1 MTHLRKAD
9 LRDLAEFATY
19 LDEACRKNGIA
30 KLAPYNSRKFAMA
43 PDKVEFC
50 AHHGIDILKLESRGI
65 YSPDSDNSTYSRLL
79 EEQLNRDFWPS
90 NNSQQL
96 GLPMLEPLPELGTD
110 EQPMPAGE
118 LPSSL
123 SRFLQQ
129 TPPGSLPQLAQ
140 LLLGCVARAKSTN
153 PSKRPQD
160 SFEPSS
166 RKTKTGRRE
175 YAKAPTFQQ
184 WAQTSGVKLTW
195 LSNNA
200 VQEGTKVFNRLLESF
215 LASSFWPRHRDERRH
230 AADAPEPAG
239 SREERVVRRPGS
251 VTIDARRDAP
261 ARPDVVRQGDSG
273 KITLWLETSFT
284 DFDADVA
291 RTFLKRFPRIDLG
304 TILDVARTLWRQ
316 ADGRQGDDKYVNLQK
331 FLYRV
336 GAVYI
341 LKELKPSLAA
351 DEVQNYIFFELNQVY
366 ATVTAGCQMVCHQPV
381 NPYDLLLKMPAM
393 PAILDMTDL
402 ELSACVQ
409 RVLTVA
415 ARSSQTPNSEQ
426 YLEAL
431 AIAVRDGGETKE
443 QREDVNAL
451 AKEVVAKQVADPQT
465 AFTVPPP
472 LGVGGDTLYALQRT
486 DFGLQSTQDMVR
498 TAIRKGLT
506 PAEARGPEW
515 VVPSGVGGGQIQHRK
530 GKEGLLRAQVE
541 EAIRDIRAD
550 YGVDAKRAKEVQEAI
565 DTRRGTTR
573 TRRIEYDSS
582 ADKIKKLIATARRR
596 ETAAINKMTR
606 QELGRTQGVGVTT
619 V

>member
-1 MTHLRKAD
+1 MAHLRKAD
-9 LRDLAEFATY
+9 LRDLDEFAAY
-19 LDEACRKNGIA
+19 LTDACKKNGIA
-30 KLAPYNSRKFAMA
+30 QLAPFNTRKFATA

-96 GLPMLEPLPELGTD
+96 GLPTYEPLPELGTD

-123 SRFLQQ
+123 SRYLQQ
-129 TPPGSLPQLAQ
+129 TPPDALPRLAQ

-166 RKTKTGRRE
+166 RKTKTGRRD
-175 YAKAPTFQQ
+175 YAKAPSFQQ
-184 WAQTSGVKLTW
+184 WAQKAGVKVTW

-200 VQEGTKVFNRLLESF
+200 VQEATKVFNRLLENY
-215 LASSFWPRHRDERRH
+215 LATSFWPRHRDDRRRAGGAEPEVP
-230 AADAPEPAG
+230 AAL
-239 SREERVVRRPGS
+239 REERVVRRPAS
-251 VTIDARRDAP
+251 VTLDARRDAP
-261 ARPDVVRQGDSG
+261 ARPAAPDVIRQGDGG
-273 KITLWLETSFT
+273 KITLWLETAFT
-284 DFDADVA
+284 DYDANVVK
-291 RTFLKRFPRIDLG
+291 TFLARFPRIDLG

-336 GAVYI
+336 SAVYM
-341 LKELKPSLAA
+341 LKTLRPNLTA
-351 DEVQNYIFFELNQVY
+351 DEVQNFIFFELNQVY
-366 ATVTAGCQMVCHQPV
+366 ATVTAGCQMVCHQPL
-381 NPYDLLLKMPAM
+381 NPYDLVLRMPAM
-393 PAILDMTDL
+393 PAILDMSDL

-415 ARSSQTPNSEQ
+415 ARASQTPSTEQ
-426 YLEAL
+426 FLEAL
-431 AIAVRDGGETKE
+431 AIAVRDGGQTKE
-443 QREDVNAL
+443 QRENVNAL
-451 AKEVVAKQVADPQT
+451 AKEMAAKQIANPEQPFT
-465 AFTVPPP
+465 APPP

-498 TAIRKGLT
+498 TAVRRGLT
-506 PAEARGPEW
+506 PTEARGPEW
-515 VVPSGVGGGQIQHRK
+515 VVPSGIGGGQIQHRK
-530 GKEGLLRAQVE
+530 GKEALLRAQVE

-550 YGVDAKRAKEVQEAI
+550 YNVDAKRAKEVQQAV
-565 DTRRGTTR
+565 DARRTHTRRP
-573 TRRIEYDSS
+573 EYDSS
-582 ADKIKKLIATARRR
+582 ADRIRKLIAAARRR
-596 ETAAINKMTR
+596 ETTAINKMTR
-606 QELGRTQGVGVTT
+606 QELGRD
-619 V
+619 